1 MSAPASTP
9 AITASPVRSRGRI
22 CPSMGSDRRRCW
34 TVRLRGKPLDPRV
47 VKVEHFECDPCSRTG
62 PHVPEEE
69 AGDPRRRRRGPR
81 RRGRR
86 DRRLPGAERGRQ
98 DHHAAHADNAA
109 RADGRHRHGGR
120 LRPAHRPG
128 GCPSSDRLRLPER
141 LHRARGT
148 GRGGG
153 RRPRPPVRHGDRR
166 GDRPRAAAVRR
177 ARPRGAVGAQAQGDV
192 RWPAPSARHRDGP
205 RARARTPLPR
215 RADHWPGP
223 AGASQ
228 PLAAHQR
235 AAGGAG
241 DDGLPHHPLPR
252 RGRRAVRPHPRHR
265 PRLDRRLG
273 HAGPAEVRRRRRR
286 PHGHRGHRR
295 AGGGGGSAGRRA
307 AGRGDAAGERR
318 PGDRPGTP
326 RWRRTGAVGPRAG
339 HRGGGGRRDREP
351 PSQPGRRLPRP
362 DRSLVAGGGRG
373 ADGPRR
379 RPGAGRSAAMTA
391 PAMGSNVARDTWTI
405 FARAMRLSLRNP
417 AWLVISLMQPIL
429 YILLFGPLL
438 KPLSGQL
445 GSGNAYQIFVP
456 GILVQLGIFGA
467 LFVGFGLIAEWRAGV
482 IESQRVTPASR
493 TALLLGRVLRDVL
506 VLLVQGTV
514 LVLVSLL
521 LGLRAP
527 VLGVVLTLVVI
538 ALLGAAFSA
547 VSYALALTLKSED
560 AFAPLLNAFVLPVL
574 LLSGILLPMSLAPG
588 WLQGISDVNPLK
600 HVVEG
605 ARSFFTGDYTSG
617 TAWWGLGLTVVLAVL
632 GWWFGVRRFKRES
645 G

>member
-1 MSAPASTP
+1 
-9 AITASPVRSRGRI
+9 
-22 CPSMGSDRRRCW
+22 
-34 TVRLRGKPLDPRV
+34 
-47 VKVEHFECDPCSRTG
+47 
-62 PHVPEEE
+62 
-69 AGDPRRRRRGPR
+69 
-81 RRGRR
+81 
-86 DRRLPGAERGRQ
+86 
-98 DHHAAHADNAA
+98 
-109 RADGRHRHGGR
+109 
-120 LRPAHRPG
+120 
-128 GCPSSDRLRLPER
+128 
-141 LHRARGT
+141 
-148 GRGGG
+148 
-153 RRPRPPVRHGDRR
+153 
-166 GDRPRAAAVRR
+166 
-177 ARPRGAVGAQAQGDV
+177 
-192 RWPAPSARHRDGP
+192 
-205 RARARTPLPR
+205 
-215 RADHWPGP
+215 
-223 AGASQ
+223 
-228 PLAAHQR
+228 
-235 AAGGAG
+235 
-241 DDGLPHHPLPR
+241 
-252 RGRRAVRPHPRHR
+252 
-265 PRLDRRLG
+265 
-273 HAGPAEVRRRRRR
+273 
-286 PHGHRGHRR
+286 
-295 AGGGGGSAGRRA
+295 
-307 AGRGDAAGERR
+307 
-318 PGDRPGTP
+318 
-326 RWRRTGAVGPRAG
+326 
-339 HRGGGGRRDREP
+339 
-351 PSQPGRRLPRP
+351 
-362 DRSLVAGGGRG
+362 
-373 ADGPRR
+373 
-379 RPGAGRSAAMTA
+379 MTA

-493 TALLLGRVLRDVL
+493 TALLLGRVLRDVV

-514 LVLVSLL
+514 LVLVSLP

-527 VLGVVLTLVVI
+527 AAGIVLTLVVI

-605 ARSFFTGDYTSG
+605 ARSFFNGEYTSG
-617 TAWWGLGLTVVLAVL
+617 TAWWGLGLTVVMVVL